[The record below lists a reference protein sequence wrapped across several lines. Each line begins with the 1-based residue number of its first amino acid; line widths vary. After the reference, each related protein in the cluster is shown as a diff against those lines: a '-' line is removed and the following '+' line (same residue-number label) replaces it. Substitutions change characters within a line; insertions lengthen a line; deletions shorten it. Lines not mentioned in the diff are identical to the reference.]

1 MICVNELG
9 QQKCNNRGLLHNLVI
24 LIAPFAPHIAEEL
37 WQHLGEKTAFVTH
50 NGQHGTRPYLTENEV
65 QLTIS
70 FNGKARFQMTFPID
84 ASKEDVETA
93 ALNDERR

>member
-1 MICVNELG
+1 M
-9 QQKCNNRGLLHNLVI
+9 QQSWLIAQLLI

-37 WQHLGEKTAFVTH
+37 WQHLGEKDSVCNAQWPTWNEA
-50 NGQHGTRPYLTENEV
+50 YLTENEV

-84 ASKEDVETA
+84 ASREDVK
-93 ALNDERR
+93 RQH